1 MKKPAIILALG
12 CMVSAAKAK
21 TMTDPAGLQ
30 PWLKAHLRKEY
41 LDSRDR
47 KALRYDYMAVDL
59 NGDGRREVLVYV
71 AGGNRNCGTGG
82 CGLTVLQ
89 SNGSKWR
96 VVSETS
102 IGWIPIRILRTGGRG
117 WRDLG
122 VTVAGGG
129 VTRPYEARL
138 RFDGETCPTN
148 PSVSPALPVPA
159 GTAGTVAIE
168 TATEPLF

>member
-1 MKKPAIILALG
+1 
-12 CMVSAAKAK
+12 MVSAAQAN
-21 TMTDPAGLQ
+21 TVTDAAGLQ

-41 LDSRDR
+41 ADSPDR
-47 KALRYDYMAVDL
+47 KALHYDYIPVDL

-82 CGLTVLQ
+82 CGLMVLQ
-89 SNGSKWR
+89 SAGSKWR

-102 IGWIPIRILRTGGRG
+102 IGWSPIRILRTSSRG

-122 VTVAGGG
+122 VMIAGGG

-138 RFDGETCPTN
+138 RFDGKTYPTN
-148 PSVSPALPVPA
+148 PSVRPARRIPA
-159 GTAGTVAIE
+159 GTSGIVAIE